1 MSAVVV
7 EGSIDCASDAQALWG
22 VVADTERLNRAA
34 GLGALEL
41 KAYAGESAARFLVST
56 VSGGFP
62 LEYEELPFE
71 WVENRRFVVKRL
83 VRRGMVQS
91 LVNEFEFSP
100 LAGGGTRVTVR
111 ITVDPKLPLIAPVIR
126 VQVRR
131 VVERM
136 RREILQRDAQMV
148 RGQAPRSQGRVSV
161 DPAPLERAAAA
172 LRGRVGEPDRLLV
185 EQLVEYV
192 ASSSDAE
199 VSRIRPF
206 ELADAWQADRRRVLA
221 VFLEGVRAGL
231 LELRWDLVCP
241 SCRTAADS
249 TPSLKDLPAAG
260 HCQLCDIAF
269 DLELDRAVEAT
280 FAPARGLRSVDVGP
294 YCIGGPAKTPHVY
307 AQALIDPDADVTLAA
322 PPFAASYRLFARG
335 GAAATL
341 KVAPDAPAEV
351 AIALDGDHF
360 SLPALEAA
368 PGGVVRVHQR
378 AGSQRHVKIE
388 RLEYRSSAATAH
400 YISTLPQFRR
410 EFTSDVLRPGMSLRV
425 ARVSLLFSDLTNS
438 TALYSEVGDAGAF
451 SVVQEHFALLEGIV
465 EQHSGVIVK
474 TIGDAVMAAFIR
486 ESDAV
491 QAAVAMHRAFP
502 AFRSSHEHARHNYL
516 KVGVFAGPCYVVTA
530 NGILDYFGQSVNV
543 AARLQSA
550 AGAGEVVLHE
560 QLAREAERAGWLGS
574 LSVSESFEAKLKGL
588 SEPVRAARI
597 VADPR

>member
-7 EGSIDCASDAQALWG
+7 EDSIDCASHAGALWG

-41 KAYAGESAARFLVST
+41 RAYAGESAARYLVST

-83 VRRGMVQS
+83 VRRGMVQR

-136 RREILQRDAQMV
+136 RREIVRRDAQMV
-148 RGQAPRSQGRVSV
+148 QGQAPRSQGRISV

-192 ASSSDAE
+192 ASFSDAE

-206 ELADAWQADRRRVLA
+206 ELADAWQADRRQVLA

-231 LELRWDLVCP
+231 LELRWELVCP

-249 TPSLKDLPAAG
+249 TPSLKDLPAGG
-260 HCQLCDIAF
+260 HCQLCDISF

-307 AQALIDPDADVTLAA
+307 AQALIDADAEVALAV

-341 KVAPDAPAEV
+341 MVAPDAPAEV
-351 AIALDGDHF
+351 TIELDRDRF
-360 SLPALEAA
+360 SLPALDVA

-400 YISTLPQFRR
+400 YISTLPRFRR

-438 TALYSEVGDAGAF
+438 TALYTEVGDAGAF

-502 AFRSSHEHARHNYL
+502 AFRSSHENARHNYL

-560 QLAREAERAGWLGS
+560 QLAREAERAGWLGA

-588 SEPVRAARI
+588 SGPVRAARI
-597 VADPR
+597 IADPP